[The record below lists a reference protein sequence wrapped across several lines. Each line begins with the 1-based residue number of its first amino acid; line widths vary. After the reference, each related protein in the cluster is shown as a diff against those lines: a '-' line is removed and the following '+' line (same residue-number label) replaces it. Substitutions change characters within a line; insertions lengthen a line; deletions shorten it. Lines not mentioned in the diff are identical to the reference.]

1 MFTPYSI
8 AIVDDNSLVRTL
20 VSAELRKHK
29 CNISFQAENGEECI
43 SKIKQSN
50 YLPDM
55 IILDIEMPKMDGF
68 TTAHIVRRNWPS
80 IKIIAMSTLED
91 ETSINRILEAGA
103 DCFLSKASNIKTD
116 LVGLIQYMLTLNSYG
131 DSNKNLKP
139 LVHHGFNKLSFP
151 MFKQHCI

>member
-20 VSAELRKHK
+20 VSSELKKHR
-29 CNISFQAENGEECI
+29 CNIPFQAENGEECI
-43 SKIKQSN
+43 TKLKQSN

-55 IILDIEMPKMDGF
+55 IILDIEMPRMDGF
-68 TTAHIVRRNWPS
+68 TTALIVKKNWPS

-91 ETSINRILEAGA
+91 ETSINRILDAGA
-103 DCFLSKASNIKTD
+103 DCFLSKSSNIKTD

-131 DSNKNLKP
+131 DSKNSKSF
-139 LVHHGFNKLSFP
+139 VHHGFNNLSLPKFR
-151 MFKQHCI
+151 QHYI